1 MMSSSKRSRDFS
13 IAHLVLNDKKDK
25 SPESNAG
32 VQEFATNL
40 SADASES
47 IPDDRVDEGDST
59 DDDIDVHDHPED
71 ERRQNRHEF
80 PKRKQRRYRT
90 TFTSFQLEELEKAFA
105 RTHYP
110 DVFTREELA
119 MRIGLTEARVQVWF
133 QNRRAKWRKHDK
145 SPTSSTHVSL
155 SHSTSSLNSSPQRL
169 SLHPS
174 LDRSPHLQA
183 SALPSSSSSSAVHH
197 ATVASPFNHGL
208 NSFASHP
215 SFHLMSMYPHLFNG
229 SNPYFPPLFSPHN
242 QGHHAFRHHVTTGQ
256 LPLRPL
262 PNHPLLS
269 QHPSFTRFLASLSSL
284 HENIPNQ
291 VGNVSPRP
299 SPQASPST
307 PKSRDSP
314 ISP

>member
-1 MMSSSKRSRDFS
+1 MSTSTRNRNFS
-13 IAHLVLNDKKDK
+13 IAHLVLNETKEEP
-25 SPESNAG
+25 SPNSN
-32 VQEFATNL
+32 V
-40 SADASES
+40 S
-47 IPDDRVDEGDST
+47 PVDEHNHQTNTLLSLNGNGHSMEDSS
-59 DDDIDVHDHPED
+59 DDNLDVQSNSG
-71 ERRQNRHEF
+71 EREPHEF

-90 TFTSFQLEELEKAFA
+90 TFTSFQLEELEKAFS

-145 SPTSSTHVSL
+145 SPTSSTPHVSL